1 MKVTKTI
8 LAFHRAEEA
17 VFSSG
22 EHEIFVQFCTAFLE
36 DLVPYLNRC
45 LQVLFPPAQI
55 AQTLGISPTQLS
67 KHGNLGHV
75 NISAIQE
82 PLAFILPKRETV
94 FCLDD
99 QELVPNL
106 VAPAPELPAEQRSLE
121 PVTSAALESG
131 SEKGESGEPLPQEPV
146 EGEPLPAEPPSE
158 EP

>member
-1 MKVTKTI
+1 M
-8 LAFHRAEEA
+8 
-17 VFSSG
+17 
-22 EHEIFVQFCTAFLE
+22 
-36 DLVPYLNRC
+36 
-45 LQVLFPPAQI
+45 
-55 AQTLGISPTQLS
+55 
-67 KHGNLGHV
+67 

-106 VAPAPELPAEQRSLE
+106 VAPAPELPAEQRSPE

-131 SEKGESGEPLPQEPV
+131 SKKGESGEPLPQEPV

-158 EP
+158 AP